1 MKNIKK
7 ITLLFCLMST
17 VTFANTEEGGIRFF
31 ESNNTTQKADDTD
44 DTDDPNDLSADTD
57 PAPIDD
63 YLPLLV
69 IGAGLVALRFRKQLL
84 KN

>member
-17 VTFANTEEGGIRFF
+17 VTFANTEKGGIRFF
-31 ESNNTTQKADDTD
+31 ENKSSETANAGPSDL
-44 DTDDPNDLSADTD
+44 DPGAD
-57 PAPIDD
+57 PAAPIND
-63 YLPLLV
+63 YLPLLL

-84 KN
+84 NK

>member
-17 VTFANTEEGGIRFF
+17 VTFANTEKGGIRFF
-31 ESNNTTQKADDTD
+31 ESNNTTQKADD
-44 DTDDPNDLSADTD
+44 PNDPPLDNDAD

>member
-17 VTFANTEEGGIRFF
+17 VTFANTEKGGIRFF
-31 ESNNTTQKADDTD
+31 ERNNTTQKADD
-44 DTDDPNDLSADTD
+44 PNDLSPDQD
-57 PAPIDD
+57 PADPTPIDD

>member
-44 DTDDPNDLSADTD
+44 DTDDPTD
-57 PAPIDD
+57 PDPDQDPTPIDD

>member
-31 ESNNTTQKADDTD
+31 ESNNTSQKAEAPS
-44 DTDDPNDLSADTD
+44 DPD
-57 PAPIDD
+57 PSEDPTGTAPIDD

-69 IGAGLVALRFRKQLL
+69 IGAGIVALRFRKQLL

>member
-31 ESNNTTQKADDTD
+31 ESNNTTQKADDPTD
-44 DTDDPNDLSADTD
+44 PPLDNDAD

>member
-1 MKNIKK
+1 
-7 ITLLFCLMST
+7 MST
-17 VTFANTEEGGIRFF
+17 VTFANTEKGGIRFF

-44 DTDDPNDLSADTD
+44 DPNDPSADPD
-57 PAPIDD
+57 PTPIDD

>member
-17 VTFANTEEGGIRFF
+17 VTFANTEKGGIRFF

-44 DTDDPNDLSADTD
+44 DPGGFVTDEDPA
-57 PAPIDD
+57 APIDD

-69 IGAGLVALRFRKQLL
+69 IGAGIVALRFRKQLL

>member
-1 MKNIKK
+1 
-7 ITLLFCLMST
+7 MST

-31 ESNNTTQKADDTD
+31 ESNNTTQKADD
-44 DTDDPNDLSADTD
+44 PTD
-57 PAPIDD
+57 PSPDQDPDPTPIDD

>member
-17 VTFANTEEGGIRFF
+17 VTFANTEKGGIRFF
-31 ESNNTTQKADDTD
+31 ERNNTTQKADDPT
-44 DTDDPNDLSADTD
+44 DLSPDQD
-57 PAPIDD
+57 PDPTPIDD

>member
-17 VTFANTEEGGIRFF
+17 VTFANTEKGGIRFF
-31 ESNNTTQKADDTD
+31 ERNNTTQKADDTD
-44 DTDDPNDLSADTD
+44 DPNYPTADQDPT
-57 PAPIDD
+57 PIDD

>member
-1 MKNIKK
+1 
-7 ITLLFCLMST
+7 MST
-17 VTFANTEEGGIRFF
+17 VTFANTEKGGIRFF
-31 ESNNTTQKADDTD
+31 ESNNTTQKADDPTD
-44 DTDDPNDLSADTD
+44 PSPGPD